1 MAHVQN
7 SRNGDSSDDDDE
19 DEEEDPMEESLQ
31 NLVGN
36 TIKELAPAAQVLCK
50 KQLILWKLGRMGIFR
65 VVDLQ
70 TMVDSDIQMVV
81 AALSPTPQLFAFKL
95 KQAVTALLAGAAE
108 RQSTSSQ
115 FSPAG
120 AASTAGAVS
129 TAGAASTAGATSP
142 ANATSPA
149 GTTPGS
155 GAFQTPP
162 INVAPAATS
171 VIATVKIGPQT
182 YIGARQFTVTVATSF
197 AELMRLAISGQSE
210 VDRAKLEGLPVKVE
224 TFTGPQ
230 HLSTHKADA
239 SLSALVT
246 DSISLGYRHIVFT
259 HALPAQKPAARPSNS
274 AFERMMGLG
283 LPDRETAADEAELS
297 FDQRLYNWL
306 IDMCEEQGLGVRGD
320 EKKECEYLLKA
331 TRDALQAI
339 DGREGSFQY
348 SRVPEAFKTYKVGA
362 RPVKRAKAPNKLKLA
377 SGDIQTKADKLRSA
391 IDRHAFTRS
400 PLWASFVGNCNEL
413 HDVLTSKFDK
423 MRGDAQANAE
433 RRAVPTVLMATI
445 SAETI
450 EPCEAGTIERYASL
464 ERKLLAM
471 QNYDILAYGPLGH
484 HPQGEPYSLIDVHAS
499 YDF

>member
-7 SRNGDSSDDDDE
+7 SSNGDSNDDDDE
-19 DEEEDPMEESLQ
+19 NEEEDPMEESLV

-36 TIKELAPAAQVLCK
+36 TIKELAPAAQVFCR
-50 KQLILWKLGRMGIFR
+50 KQIILEKLRRMGIFR
-65 VVDLQ
+65 VVDLRQ
-70 TMVDSDIQMVV
+70 IMDADIQMVV
-81 AALSPTPQLFAFKL
+81 AALSPTPLLFAFKL
-95 KQAVTALLAGAAE
+95 KEAVTAVLAVGAE

-120 AASTAGAVS
+120 AASPAG
-129 TAGAASTAGATSP
+129 GASTAGATSP

-162 INVAPAATS
+162 INAAPAATPSPNTS

-182 YIGARQFTVTVATSF
+182 YIGAHQFTVTVTTSF
-197 AELMRLAISGQSE
+197 AELLRLAISGKSE

-306 IDMCEEQGLGVRGD
+306 VDMCEEQGLGVRGD

-348 SRVPEAFKTYKVGA
+348 LT
-362 RPVKRAKAPNKLKLA
+362 KRHQGLSTALN
-377 SGDIQTKADKLRSA
+377 A
-391 IDRHAFTRS
+391 IGCSTLF
-400 PLWASFVGNCNEL
+400 L
-413 HDVLTSKFDK
+413 HTSDLLLTSSDWH
-423 MRGDAQANAE
+423 
-433 RRAVPTVLMATI
+433 
-445 SAETI
+445 S
-450 EPCEAGTIERYASL
+450 SL
-464 ERKLLAM
+464 TSRSICYTELTTLS
-471 QNYDILAYGPLGH
+471 GG
-484 HPQGEPYSLIDVHAS
+484 SL
-499 YDF
+499 

>member
-1 MAHVQN
+1 
-7 SRNGDSSDDDDE
+7 
-19 DEEEDPMEESLQ
+19 
-31 NLVGN
+31 
-36 TIKELAPAAQVLCK
+36 
-50 KQLILWKLGRMGIFR
+50 
-65 VVDLQ
+65 
-70 TMVDSDIQMVV
+70 
-81 AALSPTPQLFAFKL
+81 
-95 KQAVTALLAGAAE
+95 
-108 RQSTSSQ
+108 
-115 FSPAG
+115 
-120 AASTAGAVS
+120 
-129 TAGAASTAGATSP
+129 
-142 ANATSPA
+142 
-149 GTTPGS
+149 
-155 GAFQTPP
+155 
-162 INVAPAATS
+162 
-171 VIATVKIGPQT
+171 
-182 YIGARQFTVTVATSF
+182 
-197 AELMRLAISGQSE
+197 
-210 VDRAKLEGLPVKVE
+210 
-224 TFTGPQ
+224 
-230 HLSTHKADA
+230 
-239 SLSALVT
+239 
-246 DSISLGYRHIVFT
+246 
-259 HALPAQKPAARPSNS
+259 
-274 AFERMMGLG
+274 MMGLG

>member
-1 MAHVQN
+1 MANIQD
-7 SRNGDSSDDDDE
+7 SRDDKSSEHDDDDDE

-230 HLSTHKADA
+230 HLSTHKAD
-239 SLSALVT
+239 
-246 DSISLGYRHIVFT
+246 
-259 HALPAQKPAARPSNS
+259 
-274 AFERMMGLG
+274 
-283 LPDRETAADEAELS
+283 
-297 FDQRLYNWL
+297 
-306 IDMCEEQGLGVRGD
+306 
-320 EKKECEYLLKA
+320 
-331 TRDALQAI
+331 
-339 DGREGSFQY
+339 
-348 SRVPEAFKTYKVGA
+348 
-362 RPVKRAKAPNKLKLA
+362 NKLKAQGQTHNKLKPCRVLSETDAGCAAWTEAASSPPRYQYAVAKCESGESYRCEYFTKKA
-377 SGDIQTKADKLRSA
+377 SG
-391 IDRHAFTRS
+391 
-400 PLWASFVGNCNEL
+400 
-413 HDVLTSKFDK
+413 SK
-423 MRGDAQANAE
+423 
-433 RRAVPTVLMATI
+433 
-445 SAETI
+445 
-450 EPCEAGTIERYASL
+450 
-464 ERKLLAM
+464 
-471 QNYDILAYGPLGH
+471 
-484 HPQGEPYSLIDVHAS
+484 
-499 YDF
+499 